1 MNKKSKYLE
10 RLLEVQ
16 NEHKKMMNQIVVEA
30 IHEQEGLVNKLY
42 EEENNVQYTLGE
54 KISDK
59 VASFGG
65 SWAFISWFFAVI
77 VIWMWYNLAMGA
89 KAFDTFPFILLNLVL
104 SCLAA
109 IQAPVILMS
118 QNRKETRDRKR
129 AQDDYLINLKSELE
143 NRAID
148 QKLDLFINEQFRE
161 LIEIQ
166 KVQISKLESLER
178 IVKKTHPKKTDKK
191 AKI

>member
-1 MNKKSKYLE
+1 MTKKSKYLE

-16 NEHKKMMNQIVVEA
+16 NEHQRTMHQIVVDS

-42 EEENNVQYTLGE
+42 EDEKNVKRSVGE
-54 KISDK
+54 RTADA

-65 SWAFISWFFAVI
+65 SWKFIFIFFTILIA
-77 VIWMWYNLAMGA
+77 WMLVSIEM
-89 KAFDTFPFILLNLVL
+89 KDKSFDPYPFILLNLVL

-109 IQAPVILMS
+109 IQAPIIMMS
-118 QNRKETRDRKR
+118 QNRKEVRDRQC
-129 AQDDYLINLKSELE
+129 AQDDYLINLKAELE

-148 QKLDLFINEQFRE
+148 QKLDLLINEQFKE

-166 KVQISKLESLER
+166 KVQIHKLELLESM
-178 IVKKTHPKKTDKK
+178 VKKTHP
-191 AKI
+191 